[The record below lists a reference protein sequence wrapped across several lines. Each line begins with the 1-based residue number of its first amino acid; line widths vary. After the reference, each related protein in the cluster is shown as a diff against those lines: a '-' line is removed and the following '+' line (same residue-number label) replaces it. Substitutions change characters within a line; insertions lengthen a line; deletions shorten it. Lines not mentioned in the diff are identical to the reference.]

1 VSPAGAKNDRIGS
14 NAEALVTGKRVWET
28 SESEPKWAEEEL
40 RQSFEELQ
48 RTFEGT
54 IAALGVVV
62 EKRDPYITYL
72 KK

>member
-1 VSPAGAKNDRIGS
+1 M
-14 NAEALVTGKRVWET
+14 TGKHVWET
-28 SESEPKWAEEEL
+28 SESEPKSAEEEL